1 MVFVNELVP
10 LEYKE
15 MLENLGFDDIRFEQ
29 QSWTADKGKGVFLW
43 ITRNPYRDDYSTDY
57 ILIWE
62 NQVIELN
69 ITTVDTSARPVWDEA
84 GEILV
89 QKGLAKERI
98 NAIRVPESVLSKE
111 QELLKIIEEVFKYVD
126 KEWETEFVSVPKLT
140 VLQN

>member
-1 MVFVNELVP
+1 
-10 LEYKE
+10 
-15 MLENLGFDDIRFEQ
+15 
-29 QSWTADKGKGVFLW
+29 
-43 ITRNPYRDDYSTDY
+43 
-57 ILIWE
+57 
-62 NQVIELN
+62 
-69 ITTVDTSARPVWDEA
+69 TTVDTSARPVWDEA

-111 QELLKIIEEVFKYVD
+111 QELLKIIEEVFQYVD